1 MSEEILINVTPRETR
16 VALVENGMLQEVH
29 VERASR
35 RGYVGNIYK
44 GKVSRVMPGM
54 QAAFVEIGL
63 DRAAFLHASDI
74 VRPTAPLPE
83 DGGEAPPGA
92 PLPTPPINEL
102 LRDGQEI
109 IVQVVKDPIGTKGAR
124 LTTHLSIPSR
134 YLVLLP
140 YSKVLGVSVRIED
153 ESERQRLKELLV
165 ELTSGQ
171 AEPAANDPAPPAARH
186 GVPEPPEVALLPPPR
201 ALAAGLTPR
210 PLVAALSAAARGDPE
225 VGWPQA
231 GPPPITNP
239 ANAQPRLAGL
249 AQPAA
254 PLAAPGSAAAPA
266 LRPVPAPVD
275 RFGYIVRTNA
285 EGQPREALAEDIA
298 YLGRLWS
305 VVQENIARASV
316 GERVYEDLNLPLRAL
331 RDLMRPS
338 VESVRIDSRETLER
352 ALDFVR
358 RFMPEL
364 VDRVEHYPGERP
376 IFDLYG
382 VEDEIQK
389 ALRKEVPLKSG
400 GHLVIDQTEAMTTI
414 DVNTGAFLGSR
425 NLEETVFRTNLE
437 AAQAAA
443 RQLRLRN
450 LGGIVIVDFIDM
462 ADEEHRRQVLRQLHK
477 AMARDRA
484 KATVYDM
491 SALGLVEMTRKRT
504 TESLARQLCEP
515 CPTCSGRGILKT
527 AETVTY
533 EIFREI
539 TRAVRQFEAKQLLVL
554 AAPQVVNRI
563 LEEDSAAVAELEE
576 FIGKTIRF
584 QPEEHYSQEQYDVV
598 LL

>member
-16 VALVENGMLQEVH
+16 VALVENGMLQEVQ

-44 GKVSRVMPGM
+44 GRVSRVMPGM

-74 VRPTAPLPE
+74 VRAEPPLSEQDEPV
-83 DGGEAPPGA
+83 APPV
-92 PLPTPPINEL
+92 LPPIGEL

-109 IVQVVKDPIGTKGAR
+109 IVQVVKDPIGSKGAR

-140 YSKVLGVSVRIED
+140 YSRVLGVSVRIED
-153 ESERQRLKELLV
+153 ELERQRLRELV
-165 ELTSGQ
+165 SE
-171 AEPAANDPAPPAARH
+171 
-186 GVPEPPEVALLPPPR
+186 
-201 ALAAGLTPR
+201 
-210 PLVAALSAAARGDPE
+210 
-225 VGWPQA
+225 
-231 GPPPITNP
+231 
-239 ANAQPRLAGL
+239 
-249 AQPAA
+249 
-254 PLAAPGSAAAPA
+254 LAAPE
-266 LRPVPAPVD
+266 APVEETAGEAVEPGGAED
-275 RFGYIVRTNA
+275 ATSTTARGNAPSLRHGYIVRTNA
-285 EGQPREALAEDIA
+285 EGQPREALSEDLA
-298 YLGRLWS
+298 YLHRLWS
-305 VVQENIARASV
+305 AVREAITASRV
-316 GERVYEDLNLPLRAL
+316 GERIYEEPNLSLRAL
-331 RDLMRPS
+331 RDLMRSS
-338 VESVRIDSRETLER
+338 VEKVRVDSHETLAR
-352 ALDFVR
+352 ALAFVQ

-364 VDRVEHYPGERP
+364 ADRLELYPGERP

-382 VEDEIQK
+382 VEDEIQR

-400 GHLVIDQTEAMTTI
+400 GYLVIDQTEAMTTI

-425 NLEETVFRTNLE
+425 NLEETAFRTNLE
-437 AAQAAA
+437 AAQTAA

-450 LGGIVIVDFIDM
+450 LGGIVIIDFIDM
-462 ADEEHRRQVLRQLHK
+462 LDEEHQRQVLRHLHK
-477 AMARDRA
+477 AMARDHA

-491 SALGLVEMTRKRT
+491 SPLGLVEMTRKRT

-515 CPTCSGRGILKT
+515 CPTCSGRGIVKT

-539 TRAVRQFEAKQLLVL
+539 TRAVRQFEATQLLVL
-554 AAPQVVNRI
+554 AAPSVVNRI
-563 LEEDSAAVAELEE
+563 LEEDSTAVAELEE

-584 QPEEHYSQEQYDVV
+584 QPEEHYAQEQFDVV